1 MTDAMGIGIGIDFGT
16 VNSCVSLFVNNK
28 QIIVLDEL
36 GNNVIPTSILFLENE
51 ILFGETANIMGP
63 QYPKNWIKDIKRII
77 GKSTLKEIEYY
88 NKQHLYEIIEE
99 DATLKIIITYPNQ
112 SIKVSI
118 DEITGL
124 FFGYLKKQINKY
136 LDLSDNNVEQIYN
149 AIITIPAY
157 FTENQRLA
165 TIKAA
170 QFANI
175 KVLRLIN
182 EPTAA
187 ALTYLQ
193 ENDKVINNSNLII
206 FDIGGGT
213 LDVTLLN
220 LHNNKISRIENRICF
235 EGDSLDQ
242 PVEEL
247 ETDQLIQVIGTEGDS
262 NLGGNDF
269 DKELML
275 YFFKEIKKTNPN
287 LDLQNIVQNNRA
299 IHKVMMAVKLAKI
312 ELSNVVSTSIIVE
325 ELLGVDYNVKISRS
339 TFEALC
345 NKYFNKCTTLIES
358 LLINCNIKIEQIN
371 DIILI
376 GGPSCM
382 PKLSTII
389 EEKFGIMPKKLK
401 DPKYSVC
408 VGASLYC
415 HKLVNNNKGE
425 RKQQNELL
433 IIDVTPLKIGVG
445 INDTMCTIINKNT
458 KIPCSATKV
467 FSTEINN
474 QRVVSIKVYQGNS
487 DFIKYNELIG
497 KLRLSNIPAMLKK
510 LPKILVKFSMDCS
523 GTLTVVA
530 KELVSGLHVS
540 AVFDN
545 KKYNVLK
552 FDNLETNNDILN
564 LKIYQSKSKINDYI
578 TTMSKYLIDS
588 TYSSCVNKESIET
601 LTSLLDGLKLKMAE
615 KVTDEDSIKK
625 LEDIYEEYK
634 ESINKVINN

>member
-1 MTDAMGIGIGIDFGT
+1 MTDEIGIGIDFGT
-16 VNSCVSLFVNNK
+16 VNSCVSLFANGK
-28 QIIVLDEL
+28 QTIVLDEL
-36 GNNVIPTSILFLENE
+36 GNNIIPTSILFLENE

-63 QYPKNWIKDIKRII
+63 KYPKHWIKDIKRII
-77 GKSTLKEIEYY
+77 GKSSLKEIEYY

-99 DATLKIIITYPNQ
+99 DETLKIIITFPNQ
-112 SIKVSI
+112 TIKVSI

-136 LDLSDNNVEQIYN
+136 LDLSDDNKEQVYN

-193 ENDKVINNSNLII
+193 ENNKIINNSNLII

-220 LHNNKISRIENRICF
+220 LHNKILGEEKEIEIGIGI
-235 EGDSLDQ
+235 E
-242 PVEEL
+242 PEMKI

-262 NLGGNDF
+262 DLGGNDF

-275 YFFKEIKKTNPN
+275 YFFKEIKKNNPN
-287 LDLQNIVQNNRA
+287 LNLQHIVQNDRA
-299 IHKVMMAVKLAKI
+299 IHKVMMAVRLAKI
-312 ELSNVVSTSIIVE
+312 ELSSIISTSIIVE
-325 ELLGVDYNVKISRS
+325 ELLGIDYNIKISRS
-339 TFEALC
+339 TFESLC
-345 NKYFNKCTTLIES
+345 NKYFNKCTMLIEN
-358 LLINCNIKIEQIN
+358 LLLNCDIKIEQIN

-382 PKLSTII
+382 PKLSSVIV
-389 EEKFGIMPKKLK
+389 EKFGIVPKKLK

-408 VGASLYC
+408 MGASIYC
-415 HKLVNNNKGE
+415 HKLVQNSKNQNN
-425 RKQQNELL
+425 QNNHHNHSKKDELL

-445 INDTMCTIINKNT
+445 INDTMCTIIAKNT

-467 FSTEINN
+467 FSTEIDN
-474 QRVVSIKVYQGNS
+474 QRVVSIKVTV
-487 DFIKYNELIG
+487 
-497 KLRLSNIPAMLKK
+497 
-510 LPKILVKFSMDCS
+510 IL
-523 GTLTVVA
+523 
-530 KELVSGLHVS
+530 
-540 AVFDN
+540 
-545 KKYNVLK
+545 
-552 FDNLETNNDILN
+552 
-564 LKIYQSKSKINDYI
+564 
-578 TTMSKYLIDS
+578 
-588 TYSSCVNKESIET
+588 
-601 LTSLLDGLKLKMAE
+601 
-615 KVTDEDSIKK
+615 
-625 LEDIYEEYK
+625 
-634 ESINKVINN
+634 